1 MDEKTYEL
9 RVLPLFERDLEEI
22 VDYIS
27 GRLKNPDAAERLVDD
42 IEAAV
47 RERLS
52 CPEAFEPYHSAKE
65 RRASY
70 YRIQVRNFTVFYVV
84 LGNVMELRRV
94 LYGRRDWKGML

>member
-65 RRASY
+65 RRVPY